1 MPSEAA
7 QSVRT
12 TNRRRCGRS
21 PMSMRALVAAIQL
34 RDAMRRYDRQWHERE
49 SLQDVRSDQ
58 DDEREQCDERAGTAN
73 PCSDANACVGVAS
86 SGTSELDRL

>member
-1 MPSEAA
+1 MLSEAA
-7 QSVRT
+7 QSVRA

-49 SLQDVRSDQ
+49 SLQDVCSDQ
-58 DDEREQCDERAGTAN
+58 HDERHQCDEHAGATDDTSDDHAGT
-73 PCSDANACVGVAS
+73 GVAGGLS
-86 SGTSELDRL
+86 